1 VIVTIKLF
9 LKLIFPVC
17 FTHRTRSLY
26 KKKGGPKV
34 MVVCSV
40 CNSEMEAGAPCPVCA
55 QDKKDKLFYSSKL
68 RDSSK
73 PDIITVRLNMEE
85 RFKLEAIK
93 KALDI
98 PLDSSALKE
107 LAFMGL
113 NVIQATFSP
122 DFLKWL
128 CDKKRV
134 RLSDNLSRKGR
145 L

>member
-1 VIVTIKLF
+1 V
-9 LKLIFPVC
+9 
-17 FTHRTRSLY
+17 
-26 KKKGGPKV
+26 
-34 MVVCSV
+34 VVCSV
-40 CNSEMEAGAPCPVCA
+40 CGSELEASGVPCVACEEER
-55 QDKKDKLFYSSKL
+55 KRNLFYSVRL
-68 RDSSK
+68 DPSK
-73 PDIITVRLNMEE
+73 PDIITVRLNVGE
-85 RFKLEAIK
+85 RAKLEAIK